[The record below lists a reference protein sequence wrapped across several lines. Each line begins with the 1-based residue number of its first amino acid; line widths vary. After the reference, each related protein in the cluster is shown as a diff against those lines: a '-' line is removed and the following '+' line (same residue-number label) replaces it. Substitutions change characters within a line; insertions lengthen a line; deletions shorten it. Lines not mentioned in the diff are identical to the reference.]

1 MRGEESVDNSFKR
14 LGYDGLG
21 GILTTGSHSQVSGQP
36 RCVEGGSWERW
47 LKKGKLGERVDREG
61 KVSREVETEFQEREA
76 SLDGNKHKQGAP
88 VLNAASVC
96 STTEQ

>member
-21 GILTTGSHSQVSGQP
+21 GIPATGSHSQVSGQP

-47 LKKGKLGERVDREG
+47 LKTGKLGEGGQGGEGEQRGGDRISG
-61 KVSREVETEFQEREA
+61 KRS
-76 SLDGNKHKQGAP
+76 
-88 VLNAASVC
+88 
-96 STTEQ
+96 